1 MIVCFRKKVSPLGKL
16 VFISLVFLIMFTA
29 FNSIQNLVSEIYEQS
44 GYDNLGRICL
54 FTFNTAFC
62 IGSFAT
68 ARIVKRLGLSPSIFF
83 ATLPYLLASV
93 SGIFMSACMNSKP
106 VPAYCESPPIV
117 ITFHIVA
124 YFVVG
129 LGSAILWNAQSG
141 YITVIAPKDREGSYF
156 GIFFAIIQNSFILG
170 SILPSFVF
178 RMASTMVYFGLMFI
192 VSASA
197 SLLCLFLPHP
207 DAENMEVERKIE
219 EKVEVEET
227 EQQRDEDYVSEVKR
241 LLLLRHDPIIKPWIL

>member
-1 MIVCFRKKVSPLGKL
+1 MIKCFCKKVSPFGKL

-29 FNSIQNLVSEIYEQS
+29 FNSIQN
-44 GYDNLGRICL
+44 DNLGRICL